1 MTATLVGTPDPEPT
15 PPPKWTTST
24 LTTNSG
30 TYYSTGTITMWMFP
44 SAAPPQAH
52 R

>member
-1 MTATLVGTPDPEPT
+1 MVKTLVATPDPEPE
-15 PPPKWTTST
+15 PEQSKQFWTTST

-44 SAAPPQAH
+44 RGA
-52 R
+52 